1 MSDVSVS
8 TSDLFDVVVGQ
19 ADAVARLRA
28 AAGSPSHAYLFVGPR
43 GSGKLAAA
51 WAFAGEVLAQRAD
64 GADEAERFRR
74 LATERKLADV
84 EVVEP
89 QGKDFRLEEAA
100 IVREAAHRSPTEGS
114 HYFVF
119 GDQFHT
125 AANPRPPSALSLLL
139 KTIEEP
145 PPTAVIVLLSE
156 TALSEFPTIASRCIK
171 IDFGPVPAAVIE
183 SQLLAD
189 GIAPREAALA
199 AAAANGNLTRA
210 RLLATDPAVA
220 HRRRAWSDAPARL
233 DGTGSAVGALVAELR
248 ALIDGASESLG
259 ARQQSERDEL
269 EALAEAAHVTK
280 GQREAMSDRHKREAR
295 LLRNDE
301 LRFGLA
307 TLAWRYR
314 DGVESTPDPTARF
327 AAINRLA
334 RFVETMERN
343 PNEALQLQALF
354 LDLPAL

>member
-1 MSDVSVS
+1 MTETEKFSIWTEFKLCVGLLTRLPIGVDV
-8 TSDLFDVVVGQ
+8 
-19 ADAVARLRA
+19 AM
-28 AAGSPSHAYLFVGPR
+28 SPSIMA
-43 GSGKLAAA
+43 
-51 WAFAGEVLAQRAD
+51 
-64 GADEAERFRR
+64 
-74 LATERKLADV
+74 
-84 EVVEP
+84 
-89 QGKDFRLEEAA
+89 
-100 IVREAAHRSPTEGS
+100 RSS
-114 HYFVF
+114 
-119 GDQFHT
+119 
-125 AANPRPPSALSLLL
+125 RW
-139 KTIEEP
+139 
-145 PPTAVIVLLSE
+145 
-156 TALSEFPTIASRCIK
+156 FP
-171 IDFGPVPAAVIE
+171 
-183 SQLLAD
+183 
-189 GIAPREAALA
+189 
-199 AAAANGNLTRA
+199 
-210 RLLATDPAVA
+210 
-220 HRRRAWSDAPARL
+220 
-233 DGTGSAVGALVAELR
+233 AVGALVAELR

-259 ARQQSERDEL
+259 ARQQCERDEL